1 MFRKNSKK
9 MFSQES
15 IIFLLKT
22 FKYMKN
28 NGILTNQELFTLII
42 EELKKLETS
51 KSSKILFDLYLFP
64 DFKMLLNQEF
74 RITSTLIEAYQLF
87 DPDILSSHIING
99 SSIIGKLIDKK
110 NEEIITKYLRDLLQE
125 KQIST
130 RNIKMVGGGGSC
142 LVFRINDM
150 VIKLGEER
158 NDKKIFINHRILAS
172 LLRKLELDEKGKELF
187 YVEIM
192 KYAITGDVTPEER
205 DELKQDLYNQ
215 GLIWDDDK
223 LANCGV
229 LVDGDENFY
238 DRPIDY
244 DTYQA
249 HIDNP
254 VRREEFN
261 LRKRRVVVIDN
272 DHIRYNT
279 VKSCR

>member
-1 MFRKNSKK
+1 